1 MNWICKYCGGDTS
14 TIEYEYLD
22 GHNHL
27 SCTLEY
33 LKNNEVKKTIKI
45 ENPHHIN
52 TKNYQMDGSIVE
64 ISYMGY
70 EARTNATDGR
80 LYFVYKFEGHKNT
93 FNRANVIFEL
103 HTDIT
108 NDMVQFNIWKNGGM
122 NFGSISVDT
131 IKNRDNFILSMIK
144 EVNEY

>member
-14 TIEYEYLD
+14 NVEYEYLD

-27 SCTLEY
+27 SCVLKY
-33 LKNNEVKKTIKI
+33 LKTNKVKKTIKI

-70 EARTNATDGR
+70 EARTNASDGR
-80 LYFVYKFEGHKNT
+80 LYFVYKFEGHKNK
-93 FNRANVIFEL
+93 FKRANVIFEL

-108 NDMVQFNIWKNGGM
+108 NDMVQFNIWKGGGM
-122 NFGSISVDT
+122 NFSSISVDT

>member
-70 EARTNATDGR
+70 EARTNASDGR
-80 LYFVYKFEGHKNT
+80 LYFVYKFEGHKNI
-93 FNRANVIFEL
+93 FRRANVIFEV
-103 HTDIT
+103 HTDIRD
-108 NDMVQFNIWKNGGM
+108 NKMQFNIWKGGGM
-122 NFGSISVDT
+122 EFNTISVDT
-131 IKNRDNFILSMIK
+131 IKNRDEFIQRMIN
-144 EVNEY
+144 EVNKY

>member
-1 MNWICKYCGGDTS
+1 MNWTCKYCGGDTS

-33 LKNNEVKKTIKI
+33 LKNNEVKKNLKI

-70 EARTNATDGR
+70 EARTNASDGR

-108 NDMVQFNIWKNGGM
+108 NDMVQFNIWKGGGM
-122 NFGSISVDT
+122 NFSSISVDT
-131 IKNRDNFILSMIK
+131 IKNRDEFILSMIK

>member
-1 MNWICKYCGGDTS
+1 MNWICKYCGADTS
-14 TIEYEYLD
+14 NVEYEYLD

-27 SCTLEY
+27 SCTLKY
-33 LKNNEVKKTIKI
+33 LKTNEVKKTIKI

-70 EARTNATDGR
+70 EARTNATDSR

>member
-1 MNWICKYCGGDTS
+1 MNWICKYCGVDTS
-14 TIEYEYLD
+14 NVEYEYLD
-22 GHNHL
+22 GRNHL
-27 SCTLEY
+27 SCTLKY
-33 LKNNEVKKTIKI
+33 LKTNEVKKTIKI

-70 EARTNATDGR
+70 EARTNESDGR